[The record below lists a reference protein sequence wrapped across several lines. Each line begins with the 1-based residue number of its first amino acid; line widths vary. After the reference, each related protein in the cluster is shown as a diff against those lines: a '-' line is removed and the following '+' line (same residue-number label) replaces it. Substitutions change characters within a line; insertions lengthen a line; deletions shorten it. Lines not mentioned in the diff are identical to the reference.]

1 MSELF
6 NCKTCHRD
14 LSKDEFIKD
23 EKQYKTCN
31 ICRDAVNSN
40 RRKHICQVCGIKG
53 VFNIK
58 GEITGIRCKTHKELN
73 MIDVTR
79 KYCQVCNKKQ
89 PVFNFEGKLTASHC
103 ADCKEV
109 GMINVK
115 DKKCQVCKKKQPN
128 FNFEGKL
135 TASHCADCKE
145 VGMINVKHKK
155 CQICNK
161 TRPNFNFEG
170 KSIATHCADCKEVG
184 MIDIK
189 SKKCQVCNETIP
201 NFNFEGKSIATHCA
215 DCKEVGMIDIKNKKC
230 QICNKTRPNFNFE
243 GKLTAS
249 HCADCKEVG
258 MIDVKHKKCQICNKT
273 RSNFNFE
280 GKSIATHCA
289 DCKEAGMIDIKN
301 KKCEIENCKTRS
313 SYGYLNQKLSRCG
326 KHKLP
331 LMFKKTKPIC
341 NDEKCNDIAEY
352 GTSEPLHCEFHKSND
367 DLHLVG
373 TTCKGCNRENE
384 LCNNDGLCLT
394 YCRPNEIYQNA
405 KQYIKK
411 KESYVLAYLDKNIT
425 VNRKPIDDSIIDS
438 SCVRRRPDRVYD
450 LGFVYLII
458 EIDEFQHKSYHSGC
472 VFDKDTQEL
481 RRMNQIS
488 EALSM
493 NQIPCIFIRFN
504 PDGFSVDGKKQKVN
518 MAKRLEIL
526 KKWIEYIQKMK
537 PEDFENEM
545 EIQIKYLF
553 YNEYK
558 EEDLSFQK
566 ITEEMMKKMIIH

>member
-73 MIDVTR
+73 MIDATR
-79 KYCQVCNKKQ
+79 
-89 PVFNFEGKLTASHC
+89 
-103 ADCKEV
+103 
-109 GMINVK
+109 
-115 DKKCQVCKKKQPN
+115 KKCQVCKKKQPA
-128 FNFEGKL
+128 FNLEGE
-135 TASHCADCKE
+135 T
-145 VGMINVKHKK
+145 
-155 CQICNK
+155 
-161 TRPNFNFEG
+161 
-170 KSIATHCADCKEVG
+170 IATHCADCKEVG

-189 SKKCQVCNETIP
+189 SKKCQVCKKKQPAFNLEGET
-201 NFNFEGKSIATHCA
+201 IATHCGE
-215 DCKEVGMIDIKNKKC
+215 CKEVGMIDIKHKKC
-230 QICNKTRPNFNFE
+230 QVCKKTRPTFNLE
-243 GKLTAS
+243 GESIAT
-249 HCADCKEVG
+249 HCGKCKEVG
-258 MIDVKHKKCQICNKT
+258 MIDIKHKKCQI
-273 RSNFNFE
+273 
-280 GKSIATHCA
+280 
-289 DCKEAGMIDIKN
+289 
-301 KKCEIENCKTRS
+301 ENCNTRS

-331 LMFKKTKPIC
+331 LMFKKTQPIC
-341 NDEKCNDIAEY
+341 NYENCKEIAEY
-352 GTSEPLHCEFHKSND
+352 GLSEPLHCEFHKSNNE
-367 DLHLVG
+367 LHLVG
-373 TTCKGCNRENE
+373 TTCKECNRDNE
-384 LCNNDGLCLT
+384 LCNNEGLCLT

-411 KESYVLAYLDKNIT
+411 KESYVLAYLDKNNT
-425 VNRKPIDDSIIDS
+425 FNRKPIDDSIIDS

-458 EIDEFQHKSYHSGC
+458 EIDEFQHSSYYSVC

-481 RRMNQIS
+481 RRMVQIS

-504 PDGFSVDGKKQKVN
+504 PDEFSVDGKKQKVN